1 VLNNFRVIEQIG
13 CGGMATVFRAEHVE
27 IQKIVAI
34 KVLRPRFARDPES
47 TSRFRREAQ
56 AVCNLHHEHLV
67 EVWDYGHTA
76 DNLVYYIL
84 EYLEG
89 QDLAD
94 TLADEGP
101 LHWTRVVAI
110 AKQICLALQAAHD
123 QNIIHRD
130 IKPANCFRINHGEN
144 SDFIKVLDFGIATT
158 ALEVDAGETQR
169 MGTPEY
175 MAPELVDGR
184 TYDHRV
190 DIYSLGVMMHELL
203 TGAVPDG
210 PVPGALESQPER
222 SRAAASLVQVLD
234 DVPAP
239 LEMIILHAMA
249 HDPDRRFRSATELYE
264 ALGEAETYLRGT
276 GPVPLIDVRAT
287 LPTAEA
293 SVNLH
298 ITEPLLAASA
308 SQSQI
313 AIVPAST
320 WATKLLVVVVT
331 LGIVAFAQL
340 LIGSTR
346 VELDPPPTSS
356 AEMGQVPESGSEPT
370 AAAESVPSQ
379 QPAPATDEASSASD
393 NAATTVV
400 QITEQVADLSPP
412 TEKQAGAEIVG
423 SVPEVSQ
430 SQKSRARTGLSK
442 LQIRA
447 GIRKQR
453 AALKTCVE
461 VHGRGVVPQTE
472 VTVTVFPNGRVR
484 SVEGD
489 EMANLTLCGMQAVE
503 QMSFPATRDGGSAN
517 ITILPLSRL

>member
-1 VLNNFRVIEQIG
+1 MSHTSSMTREVSPTIPVGNESGENYRSATRSGPWSTGRPHGIPTPLRHRPGLRTRKPWLPPDLTGQVLNNFRVIEQIG
-13 CGGMATVFRAEHVE
+13 CGGMATVFRAEHVQ

-47 TSRFRREAQ
+47 TARFRREAQ

-101 LHWTRVVAI
+101 LHWHRVVAI
-110 AKQICLALQAAHD
+110 AKQTCLALQAAHD

-144 SDFIKVLDFGIATT
+144 PDFIKVLDFGIATT
-158 ALEVDAGETQR
+158 AMEVHAGESQR

-184 TYDHRV
+184 PYDHRV

-210 PVPGALESQPER
+210 PVPGALDSQPER

-249 HDPDRRFRSATELYE
+249 HDPDKRFRSATELFE
-264 ALGEAETYLRGT
+264 ALEEAETYLRGGT
-276 GPVPLIDVRAT
+276 GPNPPIDLRAT
-287 LPTAEA
+287 LSTVAA
-293 SVNLH
+293 SGSLQ
-298 ITEPLLAASA
+298 ITEPIPAASA

-313 AIVPAST
+313 AIVP
-320 WATKLLVVVVT
+320 
-331 LGIVAFAQL
+331 
-340 LIGSTR
+340 
-346 VELDPPPTSS
+346 
-356 AEMGQVPESGSEPT
+356 
-370 AAAESVPSQ
+370 
-379 QPAPATDEASSASD
+379 
-393 NAATTVV
+393 
-400 QITEQVADLSPP
+400 
-412 TEKQAGAEIVG
+412 
-423 SVPEVSQ
+423 
-430 SQKSRARTGLSK
+430 
-442 LQIRA
+442 
-447 GIRKQR
+447 
-453 AALKTCVE
+453 
-461 VHGRGVVPQTE
+461 
-472 VTVTVFPNGRVR
+472 
-484 SVEGD
+484 
-489 EMANLTLCGMQAVE
+489 
-503 QMSFPATRDGGSAN
+503 
-517 ITILPLSRL
+517 